1 MQLIRARADDWRPD
15 NPHISVGGWIGAFV
29 VVAALYIVAAA
40 AIGHFVNGNGAPF
53 LS

>member
-1 MQLIRARADDWRPD
+1 MSIIHARRDDWRPN
-15 NPHISVGGWIGAFV
+15 NPQLSVGGWIGAFI
-29 VVAALYIVAAA
+29 VVAVLYVVAAA

>member
-1 MQLIRARADDWRPD
+1 MQLIRARADDWRPN
-15 NPHISVGGWIGAFV
+15 NPRISVGGWIVAII
-29 VVAALYIVAAA
+29 VVAALYVLAAA